1 MTFWILLAVMSL
13 VAVGFAVWPMYR
25 HQRSLSPLIGASVIF
40 VVALSSGLYYRQG
53 SPDLPSGAASPGTSA
68 PGMNDAINA
77 LADRLAANPDNP
89 EGWQML
95 GRSYMSVG
103 NYTGA
108 VEAFEKAVELE
119 SAQNPQSLVSLGEAL
134 LASTGSEVDG
144 RVAQLFE
151 NALALDPNNPQAL
164 FYGGIGAFNRGNSN
178 LAADRWERLLGLNPP
193 AEIQGILQ
201 QRIAEWRGKS
211 PPAIQHPEMPSAEPA
226 TSTAEAVVEESPG
239 ALSEG
244 AVVRARI
251 SLSAEAVAALPAEAT
266 VFLIARDPAV
276 PIPPIAAARRRLS
289 ELPAYVEIGD
299 RESMVPG
306 RELSNFAEFELIARV
321 SLSGTPSA
329 QPGDWFGSITVAPAG
344 GNDVE
349 LEIQEQVQ

>member
-1 MTFWILLAVMSL
+1 MTLWILLAVMSL
-13 VAVGFAVWPMYR
+13 VAVGFAVWPLYR
-25 HQRSLSPLIGASVIF
+25 HQRSLSPLIGAAVIL

-53 SPDLPSGAASPGTSA
+53 SPDLPSGGAGAAA
-68 PGMNDAINA
+68 PGMDDAINA
-77 LADRLAANPDNP
+77 LAERLAADPNNPA
-89 EGWQML
+89 GWQML
-95 GRSYMSVG
+95 GRSYMSLG
-103 NYTGA
+103 NYSGA

-119 SAQNPQSLVSLGEAL
+119 SAQNPQALVSLGEAL
-134 LASTGSEVDG
+134 LASTGTEIDG
-144 RVAQLFE
+144 RVASLFE

-164 FYGGIGAFNRGNSN
+164 FYGGIGAFNRGDTN
-178 LAADRWERLLGLNPP
+178 LAADRWERLMGLNPP

-201 QRIAEWRGKS
+201 QRIAEWRGEA
-211 PPAIQHPEMPSAEPA
+211 PRAMQHPELPSTETAAA
-226 TSTAEAVVEESPG
+226 TVEAVVEESPG
-239 ALSEG
+239 TLSDG

-251 SLSAEAVAALPAEAT
+251 SLSAEAVAALPSEAT

-276 PIPPIAAARRRLS
+276 PVPPIAAARRRLS

-321 SLSGTPSA
+321 SLSGQPGA
-329 QPGDWFGSITVAPAG
+329 QPGDWFGSIIVAPAG

-349 LEIQEQVQ
+349 LEIREQVQ

>member
-1 MTFWILLAVMSL
+1 MTLWILLAVMSL
-13 VAVGFAVWPMYR
+13 VAVGFAVWPLYR
-25 HQRSLSPLIGASVIF
+25 HQRSLSPLIGVAVIL

-53 SPDLPSGAASPGTSA
+53 SPDLLSAGAGAAA
-68 PGMNDAINA
+68 PEMDDAINA
-77 LADRLAANPDNP
+77 LADRLAASPDNP

-95 GRSYMSVG
+95 GRSYMSIG

-134 LASTGSEVDG
+134 LASTGSEIEG
-144 RVAQLFE
+144 RVASLFE

-164 FYGGIGAFNRGNSN
+164 FYGGIGAFNRGDTD
-178 LAADRWERLLGLNPP
+178 LAADRWERLLTLNPP

-201 QRIAEWRGKS
+201 QRIAEWRGET
-211 PPAIQHPEMPSAEPA
+211 PPAMPVAEMPAQEPVEVPAETVA
-226 TSTAEAVVEESPG
+226 IESPG

-244 AVVRARI
+244 AVVRARV

-266 VFLIARDPAV
+266 VFLIARDAAV
-276 PIPPIAAARRRLS
+276 PIPPIAATRRRLTD
-289 ELPAYVEIGD
+289 LPAYVELGD

-306 RELSNFAEFELIARV
+306 RELSKFPEFELIARV
-321 SLSGTPSA
+321 SLSGQPSA
-329 QPGDWFGSITVAPAG
+329 QPGDWFGAIMVTPAG
-344 GNDVE
+344 SNDVE
-349 LEIQEQVQ
+349 LQIQQQVQ